1 MVKMMKSRY
10 KDSKDWYIIHSSNQ
24 SCMTEANWSVS
35 DDEVED
41 EFEEDLDLE
50 DDDDNAGELDE
61 QQDRNK
67 TVHWQMGFE

>member
-1 MVKMMKSRY
+1 
-10 KDSKDWYIIHSSNQ
+10 
-24 SCMTEANWSVS
+24 MTEANWSVS

-67 TVHWQMGFE
+67 TVH